1 MTREK
6 VKDYI
11 NGIHQIMSEQLN
23 LVYDYHSG
31 GDVEGCADDFPFFN
45 LFVHLKKNLYEVMLN
60 DLHSQGKNVLAYLEE
75 LNTLPEFKEIGVS
88 FKVKADGIDFPP
100 ISQFV
105 QKKHNKDYVFYNL
118 NLFAY
123 NRYTMGL
130 EYVLFKF
137 LPYFVEDLYET
148 FKTMDGEWTYE
159 VKERRAAMFERI
171 LAGIENTAPISKAT
185 VGNECPNDDF
195 VYVGYFDMLKFTEE
209 DMTDEDGYRYSSAK
223 EIPLNIKW
231 KRFLEQVDYYYY
243 CLYRRYPCNM
253 FEPDL
258 QTYYQIDN
266 LWSVNT
272 DKSFGCCLVK
282 NIGTE
287 DEDIVDLFVS
297 VPYLGENL
305 VRAFHDVKAGACY
318 VGKIAEFTGTPG
330 LHLTPKC
337 KEKLKAKKEEY
348 LSSGYVEV
356 KDNPDYYNRTNE
368 GIDYFDF
375 EALFETKK
383 LWPKGYKPVFL
394 DKNHYLSQILYYQWK
409 MNGLEENEANR
420 EALKN
425 NQPFELLGKE
435 QLLKT
440 YDVFLVCVLKGIAS
454 EVEAGTIK
462 TSALEDILKKTY
474 QAMHKL
480 YVSSAITIKTAREDS
495 KTSKGELK
503 AKLGISND
511 GVWTNYVG
519 YYGKPFE
526 FEKLEKISQLLGYD
540 LLDRI
545 E

>member
-159 VKERRAAMFERI
+159 VKEQRSAQIEWI
-171 LAGIENTAPISKAT
+171 LRHIENPAQAT
-185 VGNECPNDDF
+185 EDSSDECPNDDF
-195 VYVGYFDMLKFTEE
+195 VYVGYFDSLEFTEE
-209 DMTDEDGYRYSSAK
+209 DMTDEDGYKYASV
-223 EIPLNIKW
+223 EDVPLNIKW
-231 KRFLEQVDYYYY
+231 RRFLEQVGYYYY
-243 CLYRRYPCNM
+243 CLYRRYPCNWI
-253 FEPDL
+253 EPDL
-258 QTYYQIDN
+258 QKYYQVDN

-272 DKSFGCCLVK
+272 DKTVGCCLVK
-282 NIGTE
+282 NMGAE
-287 DEDIVDLFVS
+287 DEDIIDLFVS

-318 VGKIAEFTGTPG
+318 LGKIAELTGTPG

-337 KEKLKAKKEEY
+337 KERLRARKEEY
-348 LSSGYVEV
+348 LSSGYIEV
-356 KDNPDYYNRTNE
+356 KDNPDYHNRTNE

-375 EALFETKK
+375 EAMFETKK
-383 LWPKGYKPVFL
+383 LWPKDYKPVFL
-394 DKNHYLSQILYYQWK
+394 DKNHYLSQILYLQWTI
-409 MNGLEENEANR
+409 NGAEINEANR

-440 YDVFLVCVLKGIAS
+440 YDSFLVCVLKCMAS
-454 EVEAGTIK
+454 EVEAGKIK
-462 TSALEDILKKTY
+462 TSALEDVLKRTY

-480 YVSSAITIKTAREDS
+480 YVSSAIVIKTARVDA
-495 KTSKGELK
+495 KTSKTKLQAELGVK
-503 AKLGISND
+503 RD
-511 GVWTNYVG
+511 GDWINYAG

-526 FEKLEKISQLLGYD
+526 IEKLKKISQLLGYD
-540 LLDRI
+540 LLERI